1 MKILFDEITAKLRG
15 IKYEIRG
22 KKTGEFFGF
31 GPLDGENYGLISFC
45 KYRGTESEK
54 PLFETKASLIFC
66 QPDAVF
72 PDDNSKTYILVDNPR
87 LYFAKIM
94 KDFFPGNV
102 DFGISDNVNV
112 GENCQ
117 LGKIIL
123 GPNAA
128 IGDEVTVGDGT
139 VISANVAIANKV
151 KIGHRVLIKPNSVI
165 GQKGFG
171 FEFDKDGVPFA
182 IPHIGS
188 VEIGDDVEIGSNCT
202 IARGT
207 LKNTIISDFVKI
219 DDHVHIGHNVKIGAR
234 TMITACAEISGS
246 VKIGND
252 CWLGPNCSLMN
263 QIRIGN
269 NVLIGLGAVVTK
281 SLPDNAVVAG
291 NPARIIRI
299 RDKEESPWKGISR

>member
-1 MKILFDEITAKLRG
+1 MKILLDEIIAKLHG

-22 KKTGEFFGF
+22 KKIGEFFGF
-31 GPLDGENYGLISFC
+31 GPLDGESYGLISFC
-45 KYRGTESEK
+45 KYRGSESEK
-54 PLFETKASLIFC
+54 PLLETKASLIFC
-66 QPDAVF
+66 RPDAVL

-87 LYFAKIM
+87 FCFAKIL
-94 KDFFPGNV
+94 KDFFPEDV
-102 DFGISDNVNV
+102 DFGISDNANV
-112 GENCQ
+112 GKNCQ

-123 GPNAA
+123 GSNVA
-128 IGDEVTVGDGT
+128 IGDDVVIGDGT
-139 VISANVAIANKV
+139 VISANVVIANKV

-171 FEFDKDGVPFA
+171 FEFDEDAIPFA

-188 VEIGDDVEIGSNCT
+188 VKIGDNVEIGSNCT

-207 LKNTIISDFVKI
+207 LGNTEISNFVKI
-219 DDHVHIGHNVKIGAR
+219 DDHVHVGHNVKIGPK
-234 TMITACAEISGS
+234 TMIAACAEISGS
-246 VKIGND
+246 VKIGAD
-252 CWLGPNCSLMN
+252 CWLGPNCSMMN

-291 NPARIIRI
+291 NPAQIIRI
-299 RDKEESPWKGISR
+299 KNKEESPWKGISR